1 MLLQRHNN
9 EIPEARMSQNVVTTT
24 VGAVATVRLDRPPV
38 NAFDSALRVE
48 LGAAVRSLSEDEG
61 VRAVVV
67 TGGPSVFAAGADLKQ
82 LAAMEY
88 EQISVWNRALQRVF
102 NEIAALPLPVIAAVN
117 GVALGGGMELAL
129 AADFRVLA
137 DDAVMALPEVQLGIV
152 PGAGGMQR
160 LRRLV
165 GVSKAKEIL
174 MSGRR
179 LDSSECSRLGIA
191 EHVVPSEDVL
201 VLAQDLA
208 ARFAAGPRFA
218 LQAIKESIDLG
229 ADSPLATGLAMD
241 RNVLAGLFATG
252 DRKIGID
259 SFFDHGL
266 GKAQFGTTLE

>member
-1 MLLQRHNN
+1 MTKLG
-9 EIPEARMSQNVVTTT
+9 EGAMPELVVSDT
-24 VGAVATVRLDRPPV
+24 VDAVATVRIDRPPF
-38 NAFDSALRVE
+38 NAFDTALRIE
-48 LGAAVRSLSEDEG
+48 LGEVVRAISDDEG
-61 VRAVVV
+61 VRAVVI
-67 TGGPSVFAAGADLKQ
+67 TGGATAFAAGADLKA
-82 LAAMEY
+82 LSVMEY

-102 NEIAALPLPVIAAVN
+102 NDIAALPMPVIAAVN

-137 DDAVMALPEVQLGIV
+137 DDAVLALPEVQLGIV

-179 LDSSECSRLGIA
+179 LDAREALSIGVA
-191 EHVVPSEDVL
+191 EHVVAAADV
-201 VLAQDLA
+201 VTHAQALASQ
-208 ARFAAGPRFA
+208 FAAGPRFA

-241 RNVLAGLFATG
+241 KNLLAGLFATD
-252 DRKIGID
+252 DRKVGIN

-266 GKAQFGTTLE
+266 GKARFGTTPE